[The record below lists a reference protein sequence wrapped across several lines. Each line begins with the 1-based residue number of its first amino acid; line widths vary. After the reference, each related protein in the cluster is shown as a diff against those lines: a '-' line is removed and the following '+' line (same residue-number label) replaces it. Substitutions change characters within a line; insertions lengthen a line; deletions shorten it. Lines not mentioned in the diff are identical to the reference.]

1 MKKLLALLIILSIVN
16 IAGAAVLK
24 VVPVN
29 IGLSGDR
36 LGGINDRLEFSDTI
50 GLAIV
55 LENNPYEYEGTPYPA
70 YDGYYLSSMDID
82 LEVSG
87 PATLSVALGG
97 PPFYAEDLGVNAG
110 LSPWTWTGIEGN
122 AIGKIDGVALSPI
135 GPGETDI
142 IWNLLLHCDGP
153 GDTEGLVTIDLTL
166 HGLSQ
171 YAAYEKT
178 AAGGS
183 WVWLDMTEGD
193 LGDLV
198 IYQVPEPM
206 TVALL
211 GLGGLFLLRRRK

>member
-24 VVPVN
+24 VVPVD
-29 IGLSGDR
+29 IGESGER
-36 LGGINDRLEFSDTI
+36 LGLTEQDALEESDVI

-55 LENNPYEYEGTPYPA
+55 IENNPFGPNPLG
-70 YDGYYLSSMDID
+70 DGYWISSFDLD

-87 PATLSVALGG
+87 PASLAIGVDWMENPVLYAHANVSPFIYESVV
-97 PPFYAEDLGVNAG
+97 E
-110 LSPWTWTGIEGN
+110 N
-122 AIGKIDGVALSPI
+122 AIAKISGVATNPA
-135 GPGETDI
+135 GPGEADLV
-142 IWNLLLHCDGP
+142 WNLLLHCDGEL
-153 GDTEGLVTIDLTL
+153 GTVVIDLTL
-166 HGLSQ
+166 NGLSQ
-171 YAAYEKT
+171 YAEYDKAT
-178 AAGGS
+178 TGGN
-183 WVWLDMTEGD
+183 WAWLDMTEGD